1 MKKKLLTIFMIGVL
15 SFSLL
20 AGCAPVDREAQE
32 SYRQLGITK
41 LQDGDYEGAIVN
53 FQKAL
58 DESLGKIGPHEVDI
72 CYYKALSQF
81 KAGDINGAIETYTSL
96 IEYDEK
102 NAEAYY
108 LRGCAYLQA
117 AGNEADEAKAED
129 LSDQGILDYN
139 QAVAID
145 GSNYDLYIGIYEN
158 LTALGKE
165 TYAQEFLSRALS
177 LSCETGQEYCDQ
189 GYVYLMLGDYDKA
202 STLLATAL
210 EKGCDEAMLYQAQ
223 ICKEQGDVEQAK
235 TLLESYTAKYP
246 EDVDALHEGAILA
259 INAGQYDQAVQMLE
273 KAYGY
278 AAKGTEQELMLDL
291 IYAYEY
297 DGQFNKAY
305 ELMKEYVNLYPAD
318 AEAAREY
325 EFLKTRT
332 GTSKTPAER
341 AEAESANQAET
352 GDATT
357 DDTDASTE
365 GTTDTSADDVGTD
378 SSDDAGAS
386 EGATIE
392 GAIVL

>member
-15 SFSLL
+15 SLSLL

-41 LQDGDYEGAIVN
+41 LQDGDYEGAVTN

-72 CYYKALSQF
+72 CYYKALAQF
-81 KAGDINGAIETYTSL
+81 KAGDISGAIETYTSL
-96 IEYDEK
+96 IEYDDK

-117 AGNEADEAKAED
+117 AGNETDEAKAED
-129 LSDQGILDYN
+129 FSDKGILDYN

-145 GSNYDLYIGIYEN
+145 GSNYNLYIGIYEN

-177 LSCETGQEYCDQ
+177 LSCQTGQEYCDQ
-189 GYVYLMLGDYDKA
+189 GYVYLMLEDYDKA

-246 EDVDALHEGAILA
+246 KDVDALHEGAILA

-273 KAYGY
+273 KAYSY
-278 AAKGTEQELMLDL
+278 AAKGTEQELLLDL

-297 DGQFNKAY
+297 NGQFDKAY
-305 ELMKEYVNLYPAD
+305 EHMKEYVNLYPGD

-332 GTSKTPAER
+332 GTGKTPAER
-341 AEAESANQAET
+341 AEAENANQA
-352 GDATT
+352 
-357 DDTDASTE
+357 
-365 GTTDTSADDVGTD
+365 GTTDTSTDDTGADSADDAGTD

>member
-1 MKKKLLTIFMIGVL
+1 MKKKLLTIFIIGVL

-145 GSNYDLYIGIYEN
+145 GSNYELYIGIYEN

-177 LSCETGQEYCDQ
+177 LPCETGQEYCDQ

-305 ELMKEYVNLYPAD
+305 ELMKEYVNLYPGD

-332 GTSKTPAER
+332 GTGKTPAER
-341 AEAESANQAET
+341 AEAESA
-352 GDATT
+352 
-357 DDTDASTE
+357 
-365 GTTDTSADDVGTD
+365 TDTSADDAGTDTSADDTTTD

>member
-365 GTTDTSADDVGTD
+365 ETTDTSADDVGTD